1 MLSRLPAPRPL
12 TRGFSIWTVLK
23 NAVGRDLNHIT
34 MPATINEPLSVL
46 QKCAEDLQHRYERI
60 RKSHIFGITLSIN
73 IVLQIWHLLFLNGSF
88 IHSFIILCFYREL
101 VEQAVQS
108 CDTLERLLLV
118 SAFACASYYGS
129 IHREAKPFNPILGET
144 YEYKDN
150 NSWFLAEQARICL

>member
-60 RKSHIFGITLSIN
+60 IKSCIFGITLSMN
-73 IVLQIWHLLFLNGSF
+73 IVLEIWHLLFLYRSF
-88 IHSFIILCFYREL
+88 IQAFFIL
-101 VEQAVQS
+101 S
-108 CDTLERLLLV
+108 CV
-118 SAFACASYYGS
+118 F
-129 IHREAKPFNPILGET
+129 LG
-144 YEYKDN
+144 N
-150 NSWFLAEQARICL
+150 